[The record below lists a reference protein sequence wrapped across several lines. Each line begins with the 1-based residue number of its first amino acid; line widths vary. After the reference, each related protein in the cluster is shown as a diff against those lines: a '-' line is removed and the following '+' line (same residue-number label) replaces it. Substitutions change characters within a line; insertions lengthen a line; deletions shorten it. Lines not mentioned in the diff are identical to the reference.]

1 VTLVYAAVLAWA
13 GSLNASV
20 SSGNEAQAI
29 AGTQPVAGAITVAA
43 GEVGEEIAAAAA
55 EAPAEAPLV
64 TLAIAAG
71 MVALA
76 GVAYGVHAFRA
87 RQPRLARSARLVV
100 RHITTLH

>member
-1 VTLVYAAVLAWA
+1 MALVYAAVLVWA
-13 GSLNASV
+13 GGLNASV
-20 SSGNEAQAI
+20 GGRGEA
-29 AGTQPVAGAITVAA
+29 QPVAGVVTVAA
-43 GEVGEEIAAAAA
+43 AEVGEEIAAAAA
-55 EAPAEAPLV
+55 ETPAEAPLV

-87 RQPRLARSARLVV
+87 RPPRLARHARLVV